1 MYCAKNIHS
10 ARERSC
16 FFSHLRRMVQRDWV
30 GDCWSSATSS
40 RKSSRSSLADSSRIL
55 ATSEVETDSPRPF
68 EMTCLDLS
76 RNSRSVSEIRID
88 RVCCCG
94 FRSIKLHGGT
104 HHTKMQSKYYI
115 PLYRYNR
122 CAIIGSKRLR
132 ES

>member
-1 MYCAKNIHS
+1 MYCARNIHS

-16 FFSHLRRMVQRDWV
+16 FCSHLRRMVQRDWV

-68 EMTCLDLS
+68 EMTCLDRS
-76 RNSRSVSEIRID
+76 KNSRRVSEIRID

-94 FRSIKLHGGT
+94 FRSIKLYRVMDNER
-104 HHTKMQSKYYI
+104 MQSNYYT
-115 PLYRYNR
+115 P
-122 CAIIGSKRLR
+122 
-132 ES
+132 

>member
-1 MYCAKNIHS
+1 MYCARNIHS

-16 FFSHLRRMVQRDWV
+16 FCSHLRRMVQRDWV

-40 RKSSRSSLADSSRIL
+40 RKSSQSSLADSSRIL

-76 RNSRSVSEIRID
+76 RNSRSASEIRID

-94 FRSIKLHGGT
+94 FRSISLHGAMDYNE
-104 HHTKMQSKYYI
+104 MQ
-115 PLYRYNR
+115 
-122 CAIIGSKRLR
+122 
-132 ES
+132 